1 MANEFGSVAMEQNP
15 EKEINRM
22 VADQAARTG
31 RSAVELRG
39 EILTNMI
46 FGDVGPLGEEARNIS
61 DADREIIKG
70 FGSGAISLQ
79 DAINEL
85 KRPKMSK
92 GGDMLKQI
100 IHTSATGPLGKYKM
114 AMNLANKLF
123 GKVPL
128 IGGVTNALSG
138 GINSLDA
145 FTRSLLDKETYQQRN
160 EQENEL
166 INEQINEQI
175 NQQVNEQTDKRRM
188 ELPRFQQDRDAI
200 FQENVEALQNRDS
213 RQMMAEGGEAFPDL
227 TGDGQVTQADI
238 LRGRGVFAEGGEAS
252 MDEVQEGLNELQG
265 QQPEIEAMNQLIA
278 SVVEMVMSGV
288 SEEEIMQFL
297 SSKGL
302 DDEEIQMVLEAVAE
316 QLMQQ
321 QGGIQEELSALG

>member
-15 EKEINRM
+15 EEEINRM

-39 EILTNMI
+39 EILTSMI

-114 AMNLANKLF
+114 AMNLANRMF

-128 IGGVTNALSG
+128 VGGVTNALSG

-145 FTRSLLDKETYQQRN
+145 FTKSLLNPATYK
-160 EQENEL
+160 
-166 INEQINEQI
+166 
-175 NQQVNEQTDKRRM
+175 QTGKMTDRRM

-213 RQMMAEGGEAFPDL
+213 RQMMAEGGEAD
-227 TGDGQVTQADI
+227 
-238 LRGRGVFAEGGEAS
+238 
-252 MDEVQEGLNELQG
+252 MDEVQSSLNELQE
-265 QQPEIEAMNQLIA
+265 QQPEIDAMNQLIA

-297 SSKGL
+297 TSKGL

>member
-15 EKEINRM
+15 EEEINRM

-39 EILTNMI
+39 EILTSMI

-61 DADREIIKG
+61 DADLEIIKG
-70 FGSGAISLQ
+70 FGRGSISLQ

-100 IHTSATGPLGKYKM
+100 IHSSATAPLGKYKM
-114 AMNLANKLF
+114 AMNLANRMF

-128 IGGVTNALSG
+128 VGGVTNALSG

-213 RQMMAEGGEAFPDL
+213 RQMMAEGGEAN
-227 TGDGQVTQADI
+227 
-238 LRGRGVFAEGGEAS
+238 
-252 MDEVQEGLNELQG
+252 MDEVQSSLNELQE
-265 QQPEIEAMNQLIA
+265 QQPEIDAMNQLIA

-297 SSKGL
+297 TSKGL

>member
-15 EKEINRM
+15 EEEINRM

-39 EILTNMI
+39 EILTSMI

-70 FGSGAISLQ
+70 FGSGVISLQ

-100 IHTSATGPLGKYKM
+100 IHSSATGPLGKYKM
-114 AMNLANKLF
+114 AMNLANRMF

-128 IGGVTNALSG
+128 VGGVTNALSG

-145 FTRSLLDKETYQQRN
+145 FTKNLLNPATYK
-160 EQENEL
+160 
-166 INEQINEQI
+166 
-175 NQQVNEQTDKRRM
+175 QTGKMTDRRM

-213 RQMMAEGGEAFPDL
+213 RQMMAEGGEA
-227 TGDGQVTQADI
+227 
-238 LRGRGVFAEGGEAS
+238 S
-252 MDEVQEGLNELQG
+252 MDEVQSSLNELQE
-265 QQPEIEAMNQLIA
+265 QQPEIDAMNQLIA

>member
-15 EKEINRM
+15 EEEINRM

-39 EILTNMI
+39 EILTSMI

-70 FGSGAISLQ
+70 FGRGSISLQ

-100 IHTSATGPLGKYKM
+100 IHSSATAPLGKYKM
-114 AMNLANKLF
+114 AMNLANRLF

-128 IGGVTNALSG
+128 VGGVTNALSG

-145 FTRSLLDKETYQQRN
+145 FTKNLLNPATYK
-160 EQENEL
+160 
-166 INEQINEQI
+166 
-175 NQQVNEQTDKRRM
+175 QTGKMTDRRM

-213 RQMMAEGGEAFPDL
+213 RQMMAEGGEAN
-227 TGDGQVTQADI
+227 
-238 LRGRGVFAEGGEAS
+238 
-252 MDEVQEGLNELQG
+252 MDEVQSSLNELQE
-265 QQPEIEAMNQLIA
+265 QQPEIDAMNQLIA

-297 SSKGL
+297 TSKGL

>member
-70 FGSGAISLQ
+70 FGRGSISLQ

-213 RQMMAEGGEAFPDL
+213 RQMMAEGGEAD
-227 TGDGQVTQADI
+227 
-238 LRGRGVFAEGGEAS
+238 
-252 MDEVQEGLNELQG
+252 MDEVQSSLNELQE
-265 QQPEIEAMNQLIA
+265 QQPEIDAMNQLIA

-302 DDEEIQMVLEAVAE
+302 DDEEIQLVLQAAGD

>member
-15 EKEINRM
+15 EEEINRM

-39 EILTNMI
+39 EILTSMI

-70 FGSGAISLQ
+70 FGRGSISLQ

-92 GGDMLKQI
+92 GGDMLKSI
-100 IHTSATGPLGKYKM
+100 IHTSAMAPLGKYKM
-114 AMNLANKLF
+114 AMNLANRMF

-128 IGGVTNALSG
+128 VGGVTNALSG

-213 RQMMAEGGEAFPDL
+213 RQMMAEGGEAN
-227 TGDGQVTQADI
+227 
-238 LRGRGVFAEGGEAS
+238 
-252 MDEVQEGLNELQG
+252 MDEVQSSLNELQE
-265 QQPEIEAMNQLIA
+265 QQPEIDAMNQLIA

-297 SSKGL
+297 TSKGL

>member
-15 EKEINRM
+15 EEEINRM

-39 EILTNMI
+39 EILTSMI

-114 AMNLANKLF
+114 AMNLANRMF

-128 IGGVTNALSG
+128 VGGVTNALSG

-145 FTRSLLDKETYQQRN
+145 FTKSLLNPATYK
-160 EQENEL
+160 
-166 INEQINEQI
+166 
-175 NQQVNEQTDKRRM
+175 QTGKMTDRRM

-213 RQMMAEGGEAFPDL
+213 RQMMAEGGEAD
-227 TGDGQVTQADI
+227 
-238 LRGRGVFAEGGEAS
+238 
-252 MDEVQEGLNELQG
+252 MDEVQSSLNELQE
-265 QQPEIEAMNQLIA
+265 QQPEIDAMNQLIA

-302 DDEEIQMVLEAVAE
+302 DDEEIQMVLEAAAE

>member
-15 EKEINRM
+15 EEEINRM

-39 EILTNMI
+39 EILTSMI

-92 GGDMLKQI
+92 GGDMLKSI
-100 IHTSATGPLGKYKM
+100 IHTSAMAPLGKYKM
-114 AMNLANKLF
+114 AMNLANRMF

-128 IGGVTNALSG
+128 VGGVTNALSG

-145 FTRSLLDKETYQQRN
+145 FTKSLLNPATYK
-160 EQENEL
+160 
-166 INEQINEQI
+166 
-175 NQQVNEQTDKRRM
+175 QTGKMTDRRM

-213 RQMMAEGGEAFPDL
+213 RQMMAEGGEAD
-227 TGDGQVTQADI
+227 
-238 LRGRGVFAEGGEAS
+238 
-252 MDEVQEGLNELQG
+252 MDEVQSSLNELQE
-265 QQPEIEAMNQLIA
+265 QQPEIDAMNQLIA

>member
-15 EKEINRM
+15 EEEINRM

-46 FGDVGPLGEEARNIS
+46 FGDVGPLGEESRNIS
-61 DADREIIKG
+61 DADLEIIKG
-70 FGSGAISLQ
+70 FGRGSISLQ

-100 IHTSATGPLGKYKM
+100 IHSSATAPLGKYKM
-114 AMNLANKLF
+114 AMNLANRLF

-128 IGGVTNALSG
+128 VGGVTNALSG

-145 FTRSLLDKETYQQRN
+145 FTKNLLNPATYK
-160 EQENEL
+160 
-166 INEQINEQI
+166 
-175 NQQVNEQTDKRRM
+175 QTGKMTDRRM

-213 RQMMAEGGEAFPDL
+213 RQMMAEGGEAN
-227 TGDGQVTQADI
+227 
-238 LRGRGVFAEGGEAS
+238 
-252 MDEVQEGLNELQG
+252 MDEVQSSLNELQE
-265 QQPEIEAMNQLIA
+265 QQPEIDAMNQLIA